1 MNAFALIIK
10 ITREEERK
18 MKMLQEFWTEED
30 GIATVEILL
39 ILAVLVIIAIVFR
52 KAIIDWVNDMI
63 DNVFTNADEG
73 KINDTNLKNPLD
85 DNQ

>member
-1 MNAFALIIK
+1 
-10 ITREEERK
+10 

-52 KAIIDWVNDMI
+52 KAIIDWVNNMI
-63 DNVFTNADEG
+63 QNVFKNANEG
-73 KINDTNLKNPLD
+73 GIDANDLTGTPVPHIT
-85 DNQ
+85 

>member
-10 ITREEERK
+10 ITREEERQ

-85 DNQ
+85 E